1 MNKNTVQDTAL
12 EIPNVLNT
20 LESKIE
26 ILHEKIKILEER
38 LYSVSRPYPDAPPP
52 NTGGEIPS
60 CNTKMGQRID
70 TSVIM
75 VNNAVTQLQNIIDYL
90 EV

>member
-38 LYSVSRPYPDAPPP
+38 LYSISRPYPDVTP
-52 NTGGEIPS
+52 NLAGEIPS

-70 TSVIM
+70 TSVTM